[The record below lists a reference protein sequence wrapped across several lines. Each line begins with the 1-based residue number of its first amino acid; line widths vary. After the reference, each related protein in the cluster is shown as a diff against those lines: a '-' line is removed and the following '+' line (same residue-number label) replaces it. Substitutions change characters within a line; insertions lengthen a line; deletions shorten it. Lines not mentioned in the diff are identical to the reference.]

1 MICFIVGSFEGYNRL
16 GLTKFGRNNYKK
28 FYCNYFFRKSAR
40 NMDLSM
46 DFTNSYGS
54 RPQDDFKLT
63 KG

>member
-1 MICFIVGSFEGYNRL
+1 LEGIITRSFIVIISLE
-16 GLTKFGRNNYKK
+16 
-28 FYCNYFFRKSAR
+28 KSAR

-46 DFTNSYGS
+46 DFTNSYGP